1 MQNDER
7 ESPLSSATI
16 GTARNDLIR
25 PCDQILR
32 ATDPPPPADGDAVA
46 LSFSG
51 GGFRATLA
59 SLGVMRF
66 IADAGLLGRVRYV
79 SSVSGGSLA
88 NGLFAHH
95 YEELEKSNFTPESL
109 DELV

>member
-25 PCDQILR
+25 PCDQVLR
-32 ATDPPPPADGDAVA
+32 ATDPPQPADGTPIA

-59 SLGVMRF
+59 ALGVMRF
-66 IADAGLLGRVRYV
+66 VADAGLL
-79 SSVSGGSLA
+79 
-88 NGLFAHH
+88 
-95 YEELEKSNFTPESL
+95 
-109 DELV
+109 D